1 MKKLNL
7 TTAALCL
14 TFLMGGACAS
24 ELTKFTTE
32 TPTVKVGE
40 PVMFLVEGKA
50 KCGVDMDNGNGK
62 KWHIFLGDPGPI
74 PSKVFGTTYDTPN
87 IYTVVANPNP
97 YPQEKGLCAPIGK
110 PLTLKIKVVGA
121 TPEATKPGTPPKTFV
136 PASTTP
142 AKPTPPC
149 AKDEVAQAR
158 QLQAGIKVDICP
170 PTKPTTPT
178 CAPDEAAQTRML
190 QAGVRVEICPPTKP
204 TTPTCAPD
212 KAAQA
217 RQLQAGNKVDICEP
231 PKSDTPPTCFK
242 SKSEQSEYSKKNN
255 LKTVPPICK

>member
-32 TPTVKVGE
+32 TPTVKVGDYA
-40 PVMFLVEGKA
+40 MLFVEGTA
-50 KCGVDMDNGNGK
+50 KCGVMVKNGAGES
-62 KWHIFLGDPGPI
+62 WPISLGDVGPDPI
-74 PSKVFGTTYDTPN
+74 KVFGTKYALPG
-87 IYTVVANPNP
+87 IYTVEVNQYHSDYVKEACLPM
-97 YPQEKGLCAPIGK
+97 AK
-110 PLTLKIKVVGA
+110 PLTLKIEVVGA

-136 PASTTP
+136 PASIAP

-217 RQLQAGNKVDICEP
+217 RQLKAGIKVDICEP

-255 LKTVPPICK
+255 PKTVPPICK

>member
-7 TTAALCL
+7 TTAALCMA
-14 TFLMGGACAS
+14 FLVGVACAG

-142 AKPTPPC
+142 TKPTTPPC
-149 AKDEVAQAR
+149 VQDEAAQAR
-158 QLQAGIKVDICP
+158 QLLAGIKVDICAP
-170 PTKPTTPT
+170 KKPNPPCVHTEAEIQRAKIAGVIVTLCTPTKPTTPP
-178 CAPDEAAQTRML
+178 CVKDEAAQTR
-190 QAGVRVEICPPTKP
+190 
-204 TTPTCAPD
+204 
-212 KAAQA
+212 
-217 RQLQAGNKVDICEP
+217 QLKAGNKVDICP
-231 PKSDTPPTCFK
+231 PTSETPPTCVK
-242 SKSEQSEYSKKNN
+242 STAEQSEYFKKYA
-255 LKTVPPICK
+255 KSAPICE